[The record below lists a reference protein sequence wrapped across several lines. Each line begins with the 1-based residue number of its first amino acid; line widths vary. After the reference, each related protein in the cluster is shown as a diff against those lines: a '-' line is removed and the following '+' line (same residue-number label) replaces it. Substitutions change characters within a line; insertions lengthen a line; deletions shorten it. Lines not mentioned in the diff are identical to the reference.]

1 MAILAELDAERAVTA
16 ELLAAL
22 REFMDMWH
30 SGDSNKTSKRA
41 QARRAAMWDKANAAI
56 AKAEGHS

>member
-16 ELLAAL
+16 ELMEAL
-22 REFMDMWH
+22 LELMDIWD
-30 SGDSNKTSKRA
+30 SGDSFGLSKRA

-56 AKAEGHS
+56 AKAKGRS